1 MYADW
6 KSLEFEAIRRWL
18 GQYPQ
23 TPYGAEA
30 VRHLEPAPT
39 LSAALQLQTAT
50 SAALNYLAQHGKTPL
65 TPLPEIRP
73 ALKQMQSPGASL
85 PNQAFSNILQVM
97 TAAEALQPLLTTWPA
112 LWPFFSVPVS
122 SVPVFSGAVS
132 SATFSAQPLTT
143 TALTR
148 PEKLQTLFAQV
159 FSASGSLREDASPE
173 LSALFSK
180 RRAARSQA
188 EKTMQDKLPKLPQG
202 ILAQPKVYWHQER
215 AALVLYQKSAAAVPG
230 VRRETLMGGRD
241 VVVEPLEVVA
251 LNNQLESYQQQI
263 SREQQRILREAT
275 AILASESAYLESILS
290 LITWLD
296 LAFAAAELSRAM
308 SGHAPELTETPE
320 VFLDRAYH
328 PLLLSQFLQK
338 HLPQPPVPLSVAL
351 SAAQPM
357 LLLTGAN
364 TGGKTVVLKTIGLL
378 TTMAFCGLHIPAEG
392 RCRFGHYQKILV
404 DIGDKQSLAHQLSTF
419 AGQVEM
425 LKRLLKETDAH
436 TLVLLDELGTGTDP
450 DEGAALAMAI
460 LDELLAR
467 GAQALVNT
475 HLPPLKR
482 YAEEKPGVL
491 NAAMRFDEVALKPCY
506 ELMLGQSGQ
515 SLGLLVA
522 EQRGLAPTVIAQARA
537 YLARLKA
544 K

>member
-18 GQYPQ
+18 GQYTQ

-39 LSAALQLQTAT
+39 LAAALQLQTAT

-65 TPLPEIRP
+65 VSLPEIRP

-85 PNQAFSNILQVM
+85 PNQAFSNIFQVM
-97 TAAEALQPLLTTWPA
+97 AAAEALQPLLATWPA
-112 LWPFFSVPVS
+112 LWPFSALSV
-122 SVPVFSGAVS
+122 A
-132 SATFSAQPLTT
+132 
-143 TALTR
+143 R
-148 PEKLQTLFAQV
+148 PEKLQRMFVQV

-180 RRAARSQA
+180 RREARSQA
-188 EKTMQDKLPKLPQG
+188 EKTMQAKLPKLPEG

-215 AALVLYQKSAAAVPG
+215 AAFVLYQKSAAAVPG

-275 AILASESAYLESILS
+275 AILASESHYLETILS
-290 LITWLD
+290 LLTWLD

-308 SGHAPELTETPE
+308 SAHAPELSERPE

-328 PLLLSQFLQK
+328 PLLLLQFSQKQ
-338 HLPQPPVPLSVAL
+338 LPIAPVPLSFHL
-351 SAAQPM
+351 SKEQPM
-357 LLLTGAN
+357 LLLTGPN

-378 TTMAFCGLHIPAEG
+378 ATMAFCGLHIPAEG
-392 RCRFGHYQKILV
+392 RCRFGHYQKVLV

-425 LKRLLKETDAH
+425 LKRLLKETDAN

-482 YAEEKPGVL
+482 YADEKEGVT
-491 NAAMRFDEVALKPCY
+491 NASMRFDEVALKPCY
-506 ELMLGQSGQ
+506 ELVLGQSGQ

-522 EQRGLAPTVIAQARA
+522 EQRGLAPTVIQQARA
-537 YLARLKA
+537 YLQRLTQSKD
-544 K
+544 